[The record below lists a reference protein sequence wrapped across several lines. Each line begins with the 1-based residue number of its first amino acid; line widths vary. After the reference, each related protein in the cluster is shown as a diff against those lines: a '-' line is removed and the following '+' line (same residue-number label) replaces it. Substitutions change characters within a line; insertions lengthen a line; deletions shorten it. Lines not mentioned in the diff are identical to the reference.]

1 MENWRRFLNEALD
14 DEAAERQ
21 YYFPSFDPDE
31 SERYARLSFDFATKE
46 AKRMLS
52 AGRFYPKYPVRFD
65 FVELDND
72 EGDVLAEAYP
82 VTDAGRGKAGILQSH
97 VVRFSTVYSTRV
109 FKNAFAIIQKY
120 WEGGVFNVDSEAEAL
135 LVLDSVVEIV
145 GRLFLITTIHE
156 LLHCKTF
163 EDDGASL
170 GIDTSKDSDLEYH
183 LKKGE
188 TAIRA
193 VEKHIAKQQ
202 SKFARKIIFQ
212 SLLPIFMQGE
222 RTNKK
227 QIVGALMDLYEFFNK
242 ELTMVADFFDTR
254 KHKLAVAKGTKNS
267 TTRDFEMDT
276 VTIYGGGA
284 KRPRKVR

>member
-1 MENWRRFLNEALD
+1 MESWRKYLSEQLD
-14 DEAAERQ
+14 DGESDRQ
-21 YYFPSFDPDE
+21 YYFPTFDPDE
-31 SERYARLSFDFATKE
+31 SEQYARLSFDFATKE

-82 VTDAGRGKAGILQSH
+82 VTDAGRGRAGTLEYH
-97 VVRFSTVYSTRV
+97 LVRFSTVYSTRV
-109 FKNAFAIIQKY
+109 FKSAFAIIQKY
-120 WEGGVFNVDSEAEAL
+120 WEGGVFNVDGEAEAL

-170 GIDTSKDSDLEYH
+170 GIDISKDNDLEYH
-183 LKKGE
+183 LQKGE

-202 SKFARKIIFQ
+202 RRFARKIIFQ

-227 QIVGALMDLYEFFNK
+227 QIVSALMDLYEFFNE
-242 ELTMVADFFDTR
+242 ELTMVANFFDTR
-254 KHKLAVAKGTKNS
+254 KHMLAVAKGTKSS
-267 TTRDFEMDT
+267 TTRNFEMDT

-284 KRPRKVR
+284 KRPRKAR

>member
-1 MENWRRFLNEALD
+1 MESWRKFLSEALD
-14 DEAAERQ
+14 DGESSRQ

-31 SERYARLSFDFATKE
+31 SEQYARLSFDFATKE

-52 AGRFYPKYPVRFD
+52 AGRFYPEYPVKFD
-65 FVELDND
+65 FVELDED

-82 VTDAGRGKAGILQSH
+82 VTDAGRGRAGTLEYH
-97 VVRFSTVYSTRV
+97 VVRFSTVYSTKV

-120 WEGGVFNVDSEAEAL
+120 WEGGVFNVDGEAEAL
-135 LVLDSVVEIV
+135 LVLDGVVEIV

-163 EDDGASL
+163 EDDGAAL
-170 GIDTSKDSDLEYH
+170 GIDTSKDEDLEYH
-183 LKKGE
+183 LQKGE

-202 SKFARKIIFQ
+202 RRFARKIIFQ

-242 ELTMVADFFDTR
+242 ELAMVANFFDTR
-254 KHKLAVAKGTKNS
+254 KHKLAVAKGTKSS
-267 TTRDFEMDT
+267 TTRNFEMDT
-276 VTIYGGGA
+276 ITVYGGGA
-284 KRPRKVR
+284 KRP